1 MTSSPIAPGSRLAS
15 RLGFS
20 DRVFIGPAARRVA
33 RAIEDGLERVE
44 TGLAE
49 DVRVADPL
57 ADAASRYLYE
67 AAWQAHP
74 SRADSARRSARRGEH
89 G

>member
-33 RAIEDGLERVE
+33 RAIEDGLELVE
-44 TGLAE
+44 TGLAD

-57 ADAASRYLYE
+57 ADAASRYLYCLLYTS
-67 AAWQAHP
+67 P
-74 SRADSARRSARRGEH
+74 SPRDS
-89 G
+89 